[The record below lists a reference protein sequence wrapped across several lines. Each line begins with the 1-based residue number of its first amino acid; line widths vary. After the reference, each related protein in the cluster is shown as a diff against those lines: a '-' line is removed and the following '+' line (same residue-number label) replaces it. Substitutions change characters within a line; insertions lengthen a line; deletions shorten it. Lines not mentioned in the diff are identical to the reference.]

1 MLDPKE
7 IIASIQQSLD
17 SCNTMQASTT
27 ASFNEGVPGYDIAG
41 PANASLV
48 IGGVQNAVNSM
59 VENMNNIKRSIDDQL
74 DAHQTMQ
81 RGETTQQ
88 FNVNMDDLRPS
99 NAAGFP
105 NEMMDNFFKAFKNR

>member
-17 SCNTMQASTT
+17 SCNTMQSTT
-27 ASFNEGVPGYDIAG
+27 TAGFNEGVPGYNING
-41 PANASLV
+41 PANASQV
-48 IGGVQNAVNSM
+48 IGGVQGAVNSM

-74 DAHQTMQ
+74 EAHQNMQ

-88 FNVNMDDLRPS
+88 FNVNMDDLRPTS
-99 NAAGFP
+99 SAGFP
-105 NEMMDNFFKAFKNR
+105 NELMDNFFKSFKNR